1 MKLVSQIAIVGVIF
15 SGIVGCGGGTVSADS
30 ISPQLT
36 ISWPSIGKAF
46 GAPAYA
52 GSAIISIQPEQGT
65 LGTDWT
71 VKRPS
76 GSDAVAMTYTGPA
89 VSNKAPMHLNIAFKY
104 GPNGDGP
111 TVAEARLDVTV
122 TSKGKLLNDAGA
134 DIGDISYL
142 TDISYIQV
150 SATDCSVGT
159 SQTLTVTGTCDS
171 QVIALPQELAKFS
184 IKSGSDCATL
194 NGNVLTATKPGT
206 VTLQIGYDTKLT
218 NKTIQITP

>member
-1 MKLVSQIAIVGVIF
+1 MKLIGQVAIAGALLSCMI
-15 SGIVGCGGGTVSADS
+15 GCGGGTVSGDT

-36 ISWPSIGKAF
+36 ISWPSVGKAF

-52 GSAIISIQPEQGT
+52 GSAVISIQPEDGT
-65 LGTDWT
+65 LATDWT
-71 VKRPS
+71 VQRPS
-76 GSDAVAMTYTGPA
+76 GSESTTLTYAGPA

-104 GPNGDGP
+104 GSNGDGP

-122 TSKGKLLNDAGA
+122 TSKGKLLNDAGG

-142 TDISYIQV
+142 TDISYIQA
-150 SATDCSVGT
+150 SATDCAVGT

-171 QVIALPQELAKFS
+171 QVIALPQQLARFS
-184 IKSGSDCATL
+184 IKSGSEYATL
-194 NGNVLTATKPGT
+194 DGNVLTAIKPGT
-206 VTLQIGYDTKLT
+206 VTLQIGYDTMLT